1 METQRH
7 TMPAVRRLRV
17 KGLKDRFR
25 VTLYAKEGTYALSV
39 PKSRL
44 GYLLLPAA
52 RARPFEVRLK
62 SAVQIDVP
70 RGIKPVGKAARRSLT
85 YTPLR
90 SRKRE
95 QAAPPAPRIDEVT
108 SAVVEP
114 ARRGKKRRAVG
125 TAA

>member
-1 METQRH
+1 
-7 TMPAVRRLRV
+7 MPAVKRLRV
-17 KGLKDRFR
+17 KGLRGRFR

-44 GYLLLPAA
+44 GYLLLPVAKA
-52 RARPFEVRLK
+52 HPFEVRLK
-62 SAVQIDVP
+62 SAVQVDVP
-70 RGIKPVGKAARRSLT
+70 RGVKPVGKTARRSLT

-90 SRKRE
+90 PRKRK

-108 SAVVEP
+108 SAVAKP
-114 ARRGKKRRAVG
+114 ARRTKKRRAVG